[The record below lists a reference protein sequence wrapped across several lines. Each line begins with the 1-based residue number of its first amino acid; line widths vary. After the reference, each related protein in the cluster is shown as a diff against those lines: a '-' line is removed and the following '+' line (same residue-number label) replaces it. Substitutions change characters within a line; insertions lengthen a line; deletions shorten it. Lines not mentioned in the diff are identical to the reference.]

1 MQKEESI
8 YADVLKSAIS
18 WRVRDMPN
26 EVNIYTPR
34 YLAEVVRLAP
44 PVFTFFRDTF
54 FTNVRTFPTK
64 AIDFDLVKG
73 DRRMAAFVHP
83 RKGGKVLASA
93 GYETLS
99 YKPPLINP
107 YDVTTADQLMNR
119 LPGEEMYSGMTPA
132 QRAAQQ
138 QIADYTP
145 WIILPVVLGM
155 LCTMLMYNENQYDML
170 KQLWIVPVNKMAYF
184 FSKFAVVLVYSI
196 CFMLVT
202 ATASILTGILSGYI
216 PFDSESV
223 LYLLRK
229 CMEISL
235 LTAFAVLPLLAVAA
249 AQKGY
254 ILPVCLTLIYTFL
267 GFILLMV
274 NMYLHPLSSMTA
286 IVMYDIP
293 GVVFDQPLNIPAAFL
308 CIGVWAAASA
318 VLANVALVRRK

>member
-1 MQKEESI
+1 MLL
-8 YADVLKSAIS
+8 AALF
-18 WRVRDMPN
+18 MP
-26 EVNIYTPR
+26 
-34 YLAEVVRLAP
+34 LAA
-44 PVFTFFRDTF
+44 VFYFSS
-54 FTNVRTFPTK
+54 
-64 AIDFDLVKG
+64 VKG
-73 DRRMAAFVHP
+73 TGVDPIMFYKWTAF
-83 RKGGKVLASA
+83 S
-93 GYETLS
+93 
-99 YKPPLINP
+99 
-107 YDVTTADQLMNR
+107 
-119 LPGEEMYSGMTPA
+119 
-132 QRAAQQ
+132 
-138 QIADYTP
+138 YTP

-202 ATASILTGILSGYI
+202 ATASILTGVLSGYI

-235 LTAFAVLPLLAVAA
+235 
-249 AQKGY
+249 Y

>member
-1 MQKEESI
+1 MLL
-8 YADVLKSAIS
+8 AALF
-18 WRVRDMPN
+18 MP
-26 EVNIYTPR
+26 
-34 YLAEVVRLAP
+34 LAA
-44 PVFTFFRDTF
+44 VFYFSS
-54 FTNVRTFPTK
+54 
-64 AIDFDLVKG
+64 VKG
-73 DRRMAAFVHP
+73 TGVDPIMFYKWTAF
-83 RKGGKVLASA
+83 S
-93 GYETLS
+93 
-99 YKPPLINP
+99 
-107 YDVTTADQLMNR
+107 
-119 LPGEEMYSGMTPA
+119 
-132 QRAAQQ
+132 
-138 QIADYTP
+138 YTP

-202 ATASILTGILSGYI
+202 ATASI
-216 PFDSESV
+216 
-223 LYLLRK
+223 
-229 CMEISL
+229 
-235 LTAFAVLPLLAVAA
+235 AVLPVLAVAA

>member
-1 MQKEESI
+1 MTIITTEIQKWKRNKIVWCILALTLLLGAFAIERACSI
-8 YADVLKSAIS
+8 SRSSPFMDSFGDL
-18 WRVRDMPN
+18 
-26 EVNIYTPR
+26 YT
-34 YLAEVVRLAP
+34 LA
-44 PVFTFFRDTF
+44 FK
-54 FTNVRTFPTK
+54 N
-64 AIDFDLVKG
+64 
-73 DRRMAAFVHP
+73 
-83 RKGGKVLASA
+83 
-93 GYETLS
+93 LS
-99 YKPPLINP
+99 SLF
-107 YDVTTADQLMNR
+107 
-119 LPGEEMYSGMTPA
+119 LP
-132 QRAAQQ
+132 
-138 QIADYTP
+138 I
-145 WIILPVVLGM
+145 VLGM
-155 LCTMLMYNENQYDML
+155 FATTLFFDEHKNDTMKELL
-170 KQLWIVPVNKMAYF
+170 IIPITKAQLY
-184 FSKFAVVLVYSI
+184 FSKVAVVILMSVGLCLITFLLCVVGGLIAGGFPDLNAQTLMDAGLLYLAGGILIPIAMLPIVFLSTLSKGY
-196 CFMLVT
+196 MLVT

-235 LTAFAVLPLLAVAA
+235 LTAFAVLPVLAVAA